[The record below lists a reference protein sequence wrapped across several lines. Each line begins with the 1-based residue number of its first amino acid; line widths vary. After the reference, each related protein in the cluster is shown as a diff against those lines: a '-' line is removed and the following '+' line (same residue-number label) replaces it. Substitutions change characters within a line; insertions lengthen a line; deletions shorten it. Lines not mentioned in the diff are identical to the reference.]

1 MRYVIRR
8 LIFLIP
14 TLFGMLLVVFMLL
27 HITPGDPVAMLMDI
41 DVEWVPEEQLDLIR
55 KDLGLD
61 RPLHEQF
68 FRYVGRVVRGDLGTS
83 HRSRFPV
90 ARHVRLNVM
99 HTVRL
104 AVGGILIAILIGVPA
119 GIISALR
126 ANTLMDYVVLT
137 LSIGGLSAPSFWI
150 GILAI
155 YVFGYLLGW
164 FPMMGDGA
172 GNAGSVLKHL
182 VLPCLVMGIHS
193 SALLA
198 RLTRSAILEEL
209 NQDYVCTAYSKGLP
223 QSHVIFR
230 HVLRNAAISIVA
242 AAGTMFAYL
251 LTGSVIVEMVF
262 ARRGLGRLMI
272 GAINGR
278 DFPMVQGLILIF
290 GTVIVLANL
299 SSDLLIGLIDP
310 RVSHE

>member
-14 TLFGMLLVVFMLL
+14 TLFGMLLAVFMLL
-27 HITPGDPVAMLMDI
+27 HITPGDPVAMLIDI

-137 LSIGGLSAPSFWI
+137 LSIGG
-150 GILAI
+150 
-155 YVFGYLLGW
+155 
-164 FPMMGDGA
+164 
-172 GNAGSVLKHL
+172 
-182 VLPCLVMGIHS
+182 
-193 SALLA
+193 
-198 RLTRSAILEEL
+198 
-209 NQDYVCTAYSKGLP
+209 
-223 QSHVIFR
+223 
-230 HVLRNAAISIVA
+230 
-242 AAGTMFAYL
+242 
-251 LTGSVIVEMVF
+251 
-262 ARRGLGRLMI
+262 
-272 GAINGR
+272 
-278 DFPMVQGLILIF
+278 
-290 GTVIVLANL
+290 
-299 SSDLLIGLIDP
+299 
-310 RVSHE
+310 